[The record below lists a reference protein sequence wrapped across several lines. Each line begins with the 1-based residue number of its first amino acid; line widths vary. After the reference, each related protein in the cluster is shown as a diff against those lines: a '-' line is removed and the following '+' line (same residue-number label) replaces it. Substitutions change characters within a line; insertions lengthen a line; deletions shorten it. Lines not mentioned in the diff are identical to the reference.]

1 MNTAPKTI
9 TLKPLDRRRFIKLA
23 AASILVVAG
32 CTNVRQESDLE
43 ATMTEL
49 NRVLDD
55 MDDKQQERVASIAQR
70 IQVRASELA
79 GEHRTFTDSLDRLL
93 TAYDT
98 TDSQLQQLIDTY
110 NRRRMQM
117 RNELL
122 HLQDELHVAMTPDD
136 WSEVVHVLNRAGK
149 SLAGYTLS
157 GN

>member
-1 MNTAPKTI
+1 
-9 TLKPLDRRRFIKLA
+9 
-23 AASILVVAG
+23 
-32 CTNVRQESDLE
+32 
-43 ATMTEL
+43 MTEL
-49 NRVLDD
+49 NRVLDE

-70 IQVRASELA
+70 IQVRASELSD
-79 GEHRTFTDSLDRLL
+79 EHRTFTDSLDRLL

-98 TDSQLQQLIDTY
+98 TDSQLQQLIDSY
-110 NRRRMQM
+110 NRRRTQM